1 MSTRAYV
8 IIDSAEGKAQK
19 VLTALQ
25 GKPEITSVNY
35 VEGALDIIVT
45 AEAENNRILAKLT
58 VQALLSI
65 ENLTND
71 TQILPV
77 CDDFSNVRNI

>member
-1 MSTRAYV
+1 MNTRAYV
-8 IIDSAEGKAQK
+8 LIDSAEGKAQK
-19 VLTALQ
+19 VLTALH

-35 VEGALDIIVT
+35 VEGAPDIIVMV
-45 AEAENNRILAKLT
+45 EAENNRILAKLT
-58 VQALLSI
+58 IQALLSI

-77 CDDFSNVRNI
+77 FEDFSNVRTI